1 MNNFYTTKP
10 KTDVTI
16 KELTESIETTICK
29 TNTWIKIVQGE
40 GWSFQYGGRLP
51 FRIQPCEEVYV
62 PNGVTYKLIKGKT
75 KVVIEVRED

>member
-1 MNNFYTTKP
+1 MTNLYATKP

-16 KELTESIETTICK
+16 KELANSIETITCK
-29 TNTWIKIVQGE
+29 TNTWIKIVRGE

-51 FRIQPCEEVYV
+51 FKIQPNEEVYV
-62 PNGVTYKLIKGKT
+62 PNGITYKLIKGKT